1 MYGYTCF
8 YKSDTGKTDE
18 IKVEELTISFVCRHY
33 PRELFKHLEEIRHS
47 RIEKQ
52 EEGIY
57 YIIDELFSIQIIIT
71 SQLLEEENLWLKN
84 LTNDLKENETA
95 EKLIRDYSGHSK
107 DERYKSVMDIIVRA
121 NEEQFKEAKKMCE
134 ALKEL
139 MKEELDESRQQ
150 GISQGISQ
158 GIPQGISQGISQG
171 RQEQLLELIR
181 KKIIKGKSIE
191 EIAEELEETKETILP
206 LYNRVKEEKN

>member
-1 MYGYTCF
+1 MLSSPVF
-8 YKSDTGKTDE
+8 YIHVFAD
-18 IKVEELTISFVCRHY
+18 RNNN
-33 PRELFKHLEEIRHS
+33 
-47 RIEKQ
+47 
-52 EEGIY
+52 
-57 YIIDELFSIQIIIT
+57 
-71 SQLLEEENLWLKN
+71 LLLWK
-84 LTNDLKENETA
+84 
-95 EKLIRDYSGHSK
+95 
-107 DERYKSVMDIIVRA
+107 IVRA

-158 GIPQGISQGISQG
+158 G

-191 EIAEELEETKETILP
+191 QIAEELEETKETILP
-206 LYNRVKEEKN
+206 FYNRIKEEKN